1 MSTSSALGDA
11 LATGTIDI
19 EIADRAELECYPHWR
34 RAFAA
39 QRKDHRYYLHETLD
53 QSFDY
58 HYFVIKDASGDVLA
72 IQPFF
77 LLDQNMLAGVSG
89 ADRVAAA
96 IRRIWPRFL
105 HLRTIMIGCAAGEG
119 HVDEAGGGAAMPLL
133 AANIT
138 ELARKLGAHL
148 IVLKEF
154 PANYRSQLRCFEAKG
169 FKRIPSMPMTSLNI
183 DFANFDDYVAKRL
196 SAKTRRDL
204 RRKLKAADNAAPID
218 MAVVRDVTPVIQEI
232 YPLYLQVFQRSKLH
246 FEKLTPEFFCRL
258 GQIMPDRAR
267 FFLWRQRGRLV
278 AFALCL
284 VRETEVF
291 GEYLGL
297 DYEVA
302 LDLHLYHHVTRDVI
316 NWAIA
321 NGYKTFRSGGLNY
334 DPKLHLRHVLDPL
347 DLYIRH
353 ASPVLN
359 RILKLLL
366 PLIEPTRY
374 DPTLRKFPN
383 YKDLWGDQN
392 PVSEMEVSQRNALAQ
407 GGARQKTN
415 GSQLRKSQ
423 CEHLRAAIPSGT
435 GPHRKSSKSKPRHGE
450 ST

>member
-1 MSTSSALGDA
+1 MSRSLALGD
-11 LATGTIDI
+11 ATGTIDI
-19 EIADRAELECYPHWR
+19 EIVDRAEVECYPHWR

-39 QRKDHRYYLHETLD
+39 QRKDHRYYALLDETLD

-58 HYFVIKDASGDVLA
+58 RYFVIKDANGEVLA

-119 HVDEAGGGAAMPLL
+119 HVDEAGGGAAMPIL

-154 PANYRSQLRCFEAKG
+154 PANYRSLLSCFEAKG
-169 FKRIPSMPMTSLNI
+169 FKRIPSMPMTSLKI

-218 MAVVRDVTPVIQEI
+218 MSVVRDVTPVIQEI

-258 GQIMPDRAR
+258 GHTMPDRAR
-267 FFLWRQRGRLV
+267 FFLWRQSGRLV

-284 VRETEVF
+284 VQETEVF

-321 NGYKTFRSGGLNY
+321 NGYKSFRSGGLNY

-347 DLYIRH
+347 DLYIQH
-353 ASPVLN
+353 TSPVLN

-374 DPTLRKFPN
+374 DATLRRFPN
-383 YKDLWGDQN
+383 YKDLWG
-392 PVSEMEVSQRNALAQ
+392 
-407 GGARQKTN
+407 
-415 GSQLRKSQ
+415 
-423 CEHLRAAIPSGT
+423 CH
-435 GPHRKSSKSKPRHGE
+435 
-450 ST
+450 